1 MDDQKSSNE
10 NSEMELFFEAVDLG
24 IKEWDEYFKDHD
36 FNGYLYEDD
45 IDFIYGV
52 MDKFYTRVRTI
63 RRSLPK
69 EIKEVGMKGMPSLRQ
84 ISNTQE
90 DSDSHLSDW
99 ESMILDRWESVKSFK
114 INTFKKVEK

>member
-1 MDDQKSSNE
+1 MDDRKSSNE

-24 IKEWDEYFKDHD
+24 IKEWDEHFKDCD
-36 FNGYLYEDD
+36 INNYLYEDD

-84 ISNTQE
+84 ISNIP
-90 DSDSHLSDW
+90 DDDDSHLSDW
-99 ESMILDRWESVKSFK
+99 ESMIRVRWASVKK
-114 INTFKKVEK
+114 LQNKYI

>member
-10 NSEMELFFEAVDLG
+10 NSEMELFEAVDLG

-52 MDKFYTRVRTI
+52 MDNHTRVRTI

-84 ISNTQE
+84 I
-90 DSDSHLSDW
+90 
-99 ESMILDRWESVKSFK
+99 
-114 INTFKKVEK
+114 

>member
-1 MDDQKSSNE
+1 MDDRKSSNKK
-10 NSEMELFFEAVDLG
+10 SEMELFFEAVDLG

-84 ISNTQE
+84 ISNTPE

-99 ESMILDRWESVKSFK
+99 EYTIRNRWVNVKK
-114 INTFKKVEK
+114 LQNKYI